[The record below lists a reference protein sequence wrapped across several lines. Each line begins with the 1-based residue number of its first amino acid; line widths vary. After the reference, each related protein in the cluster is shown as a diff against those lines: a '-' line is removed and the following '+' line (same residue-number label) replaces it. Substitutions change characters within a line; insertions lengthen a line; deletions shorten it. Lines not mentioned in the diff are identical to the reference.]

1 VAPDQVENMAELEN
15 VETVEKKA
23 FLSRPYSN
31 ADRIKKDEEE
41 LEEMLRVQRGET
53 NEEET
58 EEVEQEAEP
67 ESAEEKSFKKRYGDL
82 RRHSQ
87 KQQEDLQNQ
96 INELKEQL
104 SAATK
109 KEIKLPKSDE
119 EIGEWMEKY
128 PDVAGIVE
136 TIAIKKAREQ
146 ATELEERVTKIN
158 KMQEDAERQKAETIL
173 LQLHPDFEQ
182 IRQDDDF
189 HNWAEEQPKWIQ
201 QALYDNDNDAQ
212 SAARAIDLY
221 KADRGITTKK
231 KKRSGDAAEM
241 VNTKASRNRPS
252 ADDNSG
258 VMRESDVQKMS
269 AIDYEKNQDAIMEAI
284 RAGKFVYDLSGSAR

>member
-1 VAPDQVENMAELEN
+1 VAPDQVEKMAELEN
-15 VETVEKKA
+15 VQPVEKKA
-23 FLSRPYSN
+23 FVSRPYSN
-31 ADRIKKDEEE
+31 AERVKKDEEE

-53 NEEET
+53 NEEE
-58 EEVEQEAEP
+58 VEQEAEP
-67 ESAEEKSFKKRYGDL
+67 ENAEEKSFKKRYGDL

-119 EIGEWMEKY
+119 EIGEWMKQY
-128 PDVAGIVE
+128 PDVAAIVE

-146 ATELEERVTKIN
+146 STELEERVTKIN

-173 LQLHPDFEQ
+173 LQLHPDFED

-189 HNWAEEQPKWIQ
+189 HSWAEEQPRWIQ

-231 KKRSGDAAEM
+231 KKRSDDAAEM
-241 VNTKASRNRPS
+241 VNTKASRNRPTAEDS
-252 ADDNSG
+252 SG
-258 VMRESDVQKMS
+258 VIRESDVQKMS
-269 AIDYEKNQDAIMEAI
+269 TVQYEKNQEAIMEAI
-284 RAGKFVYDLSGSAR
+284 RSGKFIYDLSGSAR